1 MAKKQWQIK
10 FCSLRTETVY
20 TVSVIKSESTEA
32 EEDVVV
38 PLLGGSQPF
47 VTDEDDDEDFFMPVR
62 TQSGYLTIVDTGVDR
77 NGDPFDWRE
86 LLPSTDVDRPIL
98 VTNSSGD
105 IVWAGFLQ
113 AQNFSGVLF
122 ERPQERKFPVQCYLS
137 SLSRIDIRPR
147 AFGNDNPQI
156 FYNLQNFASLLIQI
170 MGHIP
175 NETFSTIYVQG
186 GNDVKTWLTRK
197 FDWMVFEEL
206 DEDGNLIPKYT
217 VLEAL
222 TNMCIYWGWT
232 ARMSGLNLYLLSP
245 DDDTEQDIAKIGQDE
260 LLHLAAGETSV
271 DIEIVHP
278 QELPIADEFAGT
290 DNTDAQMRG
299 PNTASITANVGDID
313 NKMLYCYPDFISE
326 QMYNEGFQ
334 SDYTP
339 GWHEYACD
347 SFIGQCNFG
356 MKLFKLLGLPR
367 RWGESRI
374 VGLIPIIQF
383 KEWDNEWENLYQV
396 KFQTK
401 RAHLFDGGYFTL
413 KGLLF
418 LNKRRVSRE
427 HEDYPELGT
436 AWMWMSLGIG
446 MTVDTCVWYNA
457 ARFGDPWST
466 TETRIKVFLGGNSEI
481 MSYSSDPSAT
491 FAWHNDRIEIGTSK
505 KGLIFLRFYGSD
517 MNEEDCKLIDGFDLA
532 RFSMEYTLEDDP
544 FRLFDSARHD
554 SREYTAKNDNVLQDT
569 WNTDCIFS
577 TENYM
582 KFGAGSVLNSDGYFA
597 GWNYTEHREA
607 QPEHGTGDTYPEQH
621 LVDRVASF
629 WSRARRKIDCELIYN
644 PAKVI
649 SPITSI
655 TIDGTKLHPLSIS
668 RDWREDV
675 VSITAIEL
683 NDTEPETENE
693 TDNE

>member
-1 MAKKQWQIK
+1 M
-10 FCSLRTETVY
+10 RTETVY

-105 IVWAGFLQ
+105 IVWAGFMQ

-122 ERPQERKFPVQCYLS
+122 EKPQERKFPVQCYLS
-137 SLSRIDIRPR
+137 SLSRIDISPN
-147 AFGNDNPQI
+147 AFGNDN
-156 FYNLQNFASLLIQI
+156 LKNFASLLIHI

-175 NETFSTIYVQG
+175 NETFSTIYIQG

-197 FDWMVFEEL
+197 FDWMVFGGTMDDTGSL
-206 DEDGNLIPKYT
+206 VSKYT
-217 VLEAL
+217 ALDAL

-232 ARMSGLNLYLLSP
+232 ARTSGLDLYLLSP

-260 LLHLAAGETSV
+260 LLHLAAGDTSV
-271 DIEIVHP
+271 AIEIVQP
-278 QELPIADEFAGT
+278 QELQIADEFAGT

-313 NKMLYCYPDFISE
+313 NKLLYCYPDFVSE
-326 QMYNEGFQ
+326 QMYNEGFEPTQ
-334 SDYTP
+334 NRHLYYTP
-339 GWHEYACD
+339 GWDEYACD
-347 SFIGQCNFG
+347 TFNGYSQFLPKMFRLMKWDRRPVYNEYEILPVIHFG
-356 MKLFKLLGLPR
+356 
-367 RWGESRI
+367 
-374 VGLIPIIQF
+374 
-383 KEWDNEWENLYQV
+383 EWNNHVEVTYQAKKPHV
-396 KFQTK
+396 Y
-401 RAHLFDGGYFTL
+401 DGGYFTL
-413 KGLLF
+413 KGELYIDGE
-418 LNKRRVSRE
+418 RVSRE
-427 HEDYPELGT
+427 REGNPEMGT

-446 MTVDTCVWYNA
+446 MTPASCVWYGGGSSTA
-457 ARFGDPWST
+457 ADPWGPE
-466 TETRIKVFLGGNSEI
+466 ETRVKVWLGGNGDIIWNGYGQSG
-481 MSYSSDPSAT
+481 SGYT
-491 FAWHNDRIEIGTSK
+491 RRIRIRTPKTGPIW
-505 KGLIFLRFYGSD
+505 LNFYGSD
-517 MNEEDCKLIDGFDLA
+517 MNEEDCKLIDGFDLVG
-532 RFSMEYTLEDDP
+532 FSLEYTLEDDP
-544 FRLFDSARHD
+544 YRFIDPTRHD
-554 SREYTAKNDNVLQDT
+554 SQEYTAKNDNVLQDT
-569 WNTDCIFS
+569 WSTDCIFS

-582 KFGAGSVLNSDGYFA
+582 KFGAGSVLNPDSGYFA

-629 WSRARRKIDCELIYN
+629 WSRARRKVDCELIYN

-668 RDWREDV
+668 RDWREDTV
-675 VSITAIEL
+675 TVTAIEL

-693 TDNE
+693 TENE

>member
-86 LLPSTDVDRPIL
+86 FLPSTDVDRPIL

-105 IVWAGFLQ
+105 IVWAGFMQ

-122 ERPQERKFPVQCYLS
+122 EKPQERKFPVQCYLS

-147 AFGNDNPQI
+147 AFGNDIPRI
-156 FYNLQNFASLLIQI
+156 FDNMQNFASLLIQI
-170 MGHIP
+170 MRHIP
-175 NETFSTIYVQG
+175 NETFNTIYIQG
-186 GNDVKTWLTRK
+186 GNDVVTWLTRE
-197 FDWMVFEEL
+197 FEWMVFEEL
-206 DEDGNLIPKYT
+206 DEDGNLIPKYS
-217 VLEAL
+217 VLDAL

-232 ARMSGLNLYLLSP
+232 ARTRGLDLYLLSP

-260 LLHLAAGETSV
+260 LLHLAAGDTSV
-271 DIEIVHP
+271 AIEIVQP
-278 QELPIADEFAGT
+278 QELQIADEFAGT

-313 NKMLYCYPDFISE
+313 NKMFYCYPDFISK

-356 MKLFKLLGLPR
+356 MKLFKLFSVSDFGR
-367 RWGESRI
+367 TTEI
-374 VGLIPIIQF
+374 IPIIQF

-396 KFQTK
+396 NFQTK
-401 RAHLFDGGYFTL
+401 RAHLYNGGYFTL
-413 KGLLF
+413 KGKLR
-418 LNKRRVSRE
+418 LNGKWVSRE
-427 HEDYPELGT
+427 MEDRPEVGT

-446 MTVDTCVWYNA
+446 MTPASCVWYNVGGRPA
-457 ARFGDPWST
+457 ETWET
-466 TETRIKVFLGGNSEI
+466 TEIRNRVCLGGNSEI
-481 MSYSSDPSAT
+481 MYCQSDPSAT
-491 FAWHNDRIEIGTSK
+491 FWRAVDRIEIRAPKT
-505 KGLIFLRFYGSD
+505 GLIFLRFYGSD
-517 MNEEDCKLIDGFDLA
+517 MNEEDCKLVDGFEISG
-532 RFSMEYTLEDDP
+532 FSLEYTLEDDL
-544 FRLFDSARHD
+544 FRIFDHARHD
-554 SREYTAKNDNVLQDT
+554 SREYTAKNDNVLADK

-582 KFGAGSVLNSDGYFA
+582 KFGPGPVLNPNSGYFA

-668 RDWREDV
+668 RDWRDDTV
-675 VSITAIEL
+675 TVTAIEL

>member
-10 FCSLRTETVY
+10 FCSLKTETVY

-98 VTNSSGD
+98 VTNSAGD
-105 IVWAGFLQ
+105 IVWAGFMQ

-122 ERPQERKFPVQCYLS
+122 ERPQERKFPIQCYLS
-137 SLSRIDIRPR
+137 SLSRIDISPN
-147 AFGNDNPQI
+147 AFSS
-156 FYNLQNFASLLIQI
+156 YNLQNFATLLIHI
-170 MGHIP
+170 MGQIP
-175 NETFSTIYVQG
+175 NETFNTIYVQG

-197 FDWMVFEEL
+197 FDWMVFGGTMDDNGSLVSEYAVL
-206 DEDGNLIPKYT
+206 D
-217 VLEAL
+217 AL
-222 TNMCIYWGWT
+222 TNMCTYWGWT
-232 ARMSGLNLYLLSP
+232 ARTSGLNLYLLSP

-260 LLHLAAGETSV
+260 LLHLAAGDTSV
-271 DIEIVHP
+271 AIEIVHP

-299 PNTASITANVGDID
+299 PNMASITVNVGEID
-313 NKMLYCYPDFISE
+313 NKMFYCYPDFVSE
-326 QMYNEGFQ
+326 QMYNEGFE
-334 SDYTP
+334 SGYTP
-339 GWHEYACD
+339 GWQQYGCDTFVGWCHYAVL
-347 SFIGQCNFG
+347 
-356 MKLFKLLGLPR
+356 KLFKLMSFPD
-367 RWGESRI
+367 RWGNAEEVLPVI
-374 VGLIPIIQF
+374 HF
-383 KEWDNEWENLYQV
+383 AEWDDYAQTT
-396 KFQTK
+396 FQTK
-401 RAHLFDGGYFTL
+401 KAHIYGPGYFTL
-413 KGLLF
+413 KGELYLD
-418 LNKRRVSRE
+418 KKRVSRE
-427 HEDYPELGT
+427 QEGKPEVGE
-436 AWMWMSLGIG
+436 AWMYMSLGIG
-446 MTVDTCVWYNA
+446 LTPASCVWYNA
-457 ARFGDPWST
+457 GLLIGDPWG
-466 TETRIKVFLGGNSEI
+466 TEEVRNRVCLGGNSDI
-481 MSYSSDPSAT
+481 MWCSNINPIIMIAI
-491 FAWHNDRIEIGTSK
+491 DRIYIRTPK

-517 MNEEDCKLIDGFDLA
+517 MNEEDCKLINGFDLA
-532 RFSMEYTLEDDP
+532 GFSLEYTLQDDP
-544 FRLFDSARHD
+544 FRYIDPVRHD
-554 SREYTAKNDNVLQDT
+554 SREYTAKNDNVLQDK
-569 WNTDCIFS
+569 WSTDCIFS

-582 KFGAGSVLNSDGYFA
+582 KFGPGPVLNSDGYFA

-621 LVDRVASF
+621 HVDRVASF

-649 SPITSI
+649 SPLTPIRV
-655 TIDGTKLHPLSIS
+655 DGTKLHPLSIS

-683 NDTEPETENE
+683 NDTESETETE
-693 TDNE
+693 TETE

>member
-1 MAKKQWQIK
+1 M
-10 FCSLRTETVY
+10 RTETVY

-105 IVWAGFLQ
+105 IVWAGFMQ

-122 ERPQERKFPVQCYLS
+122 EKPQERKFPVQCYLS
-137 SLSRIDIRPR
+137 SLSRVDIRPR
-147 AFGNDNPQI
+147 AFGS
-156 FYNLQNFASLLIQI
+156 YNLVSFAQLLVHI
-170 MGHIP
+170 MGQIP
-175 NETFSTIYVQG
+175 NETFSTFYIQG

-197 FDWMVFEEL
+197 FDWMVFGSSM
-206 DEDGNLIPKYT
+206 DDNGSFIPKYS
-217 VLEAL
+217 VLDAL

-232 ARMSGLNLYLLSP
+232 ARMSGLDLYLLSP
-245 DDDTEQDIAKIGQDE
+245 DDDTEQDIAKIGQEE
-260 LLHLAAGETSV
+260 LLHLAAGDSSV
-271 DIEIVHP
+271 AIEIVQP

-299 PNTASITANVGDID
+299 PNTASITANVGDLDSKIF
-313 NKMLYCYPDFISE
+313 YCYPDFINK
-326 QMYNEGFQ
+326 QMYNEGFE
-334 SDYTP
+334 SGYTP
-339 GWHEYACD
+339 GWHEFYCD
-347 SFIGQCNFG
+347 AFIGQCNFG
-356 MKLFKLLGLPR
+356 MKLFRLLGNSPRVFPSGETLPPTD
-367 RWGESRI
+367 I
-374 VGLIPIIQF
+374 KPVIHF
-383 KEWDNEWENLYQV
+383 KEKDNYYQAL
-396 KFQTK
+396 FQTM
-401 RAHLFDGGYFTL
+401 RVHLYGPGFFTL
-413 KGLLF
+413 KGELYLD
-418 LNKRRVSRE
+418 KKRVSRE
-427 HEDYPELGT
+427 HSGNPAIGT

-457 ARFGDPWST
+457 ALLGDPWST
-466 TETRIKVFLGGNSEI
+466 TEVRVKVCLGGNSDI
-481 MSYSSDPSAT
+481 MWTSRSDGWYHDAILITKP
-491 FAWHNDRIEIGTSK
+491 K
-505 KGLIFLRFYGSD
+505 KGYIWLRFYGSD
-517 MNEEDCKLIDGFDLA
+517 MVKEDCMLIDGFDLA
-532 RFSMEYTLEDDP
+532 GFSLEYTLAGDP
-544 FRLFDSARHD
+544 FRIFDPVRHD
-554 SREYTAKNDNVLQDT
+554 SREYTAKNDNVLADK
-569 WNTDCIFS
+569 WSTDCIFS

-649 SPITSI
+649 SPLTPIRV
-655 TIDGTKLHPLSIS
+655 DGTKLHPLSIS

-683 NDTEPETENE
+683 NDTESETETE
-693 TDNE
+693 TETE

>member
-86 LLPSTDVDRPIL
+86 FLPSTDVDRPIL

-105 IVWAGFLQ
+105 IVWAGFMQ

-122 ERPQERKFPVQCYLS
+122 EKPQERKFPVQCYLS
-137 SLSRIDIRPR
+137 SLSRIDIRPI
-147 AFGNDNPQI
+147 AFGS
-156 FYNLQNFASLLIQI
+156 YNLLNFARLLVHIMSL
-170 MGHIP
+170 IP
-175 NETFSTIYVQG
+175 NETFRNIYVQG
-186 GNDVKTWLTRK
+186 GNDAITWLTRQ

-206 DEDGNLIPKYT
+206 DEDGNFISKYT
-217 VLEAL
+217 ALDAL

-232 ARMSGLNLYLLSP
+232 ARVRGLDLYLLSP
-245 DDDTEQDIAKIGQDE
+245 DDDTEQDIAKIGKDE
-260 LLHLAAGETSV
+260 LLQLAAGDTSV
-271 DIEIVHP
+271 AIEIVQP
-278 QELPIADEFAGT
+278 QELQIADEFAGT

-313 NKMLYCYPDFISE
+313 NKLLYCFPDFVSK
-326 QMYNEGFQ
+326 QMFDEGFE
-334 SDYTP
+334 SGYTP
-339 GWHEYACD
+339 GWAAY
-347 SFIGQCNFG
+347 SGGTFIGWCNIA
-356 MKLFKLLGLPR
+356 MKPFKLLGFSPIVFPSGETLPPT
-367 RWGESRI
+367 EI
-374 VGLIPIIQF
+374 KPIIQF
-383 KEWDNEWENLYQV
+383 EEWNSVHSLQV
-396 KFQTK
+396 TFQTYYV
-401 RAHLFDGGYFTL
+401 HLYGPGYFTL
-413 KGLLF
+413 KGELY
-418 LNKRRVSRE
+418 LNKSRVSRE
-427 HEDYPELGT
+427 HGSNPGIGE
-436 AWMWMSLGIG
+436 AWMYMSLGIG
-446 MTVDTCVWYNA
+446 MTHDTCVWYNA
-457 ARFGDPWST
+457 NLLGDPWGT
-466 TETRIKVFLGGNSEI
+466 EETRVKVCLGGNSDI
-481 MSYSSDPSAT
+481 MWTSRSNGFFHSAISIT
-491 FAWHNDRIEIGTSK
+491 KPKMGYIW
-505 KGLIFLRFYGSD
+505 LRFYGSD
-517 MNEEDCKLIDGFDLA
+517 MDKEGCKLIDGFDLA
-532 RFSMEYTLEDDP
+532 GFSLEYTLAGDP
-544 FRLFDSARHD
+544 FRIFDRTRHD
-554 SREYTAKNDNVLQDT
+554 SREYTAKNDNVLQDK
-569 WNTDCIFS
+569 WSTDCIFS

-582 KFGAGSVLNSDGYFA
+582 KFGPGPVFNPDSGYFS

-649 SPITSI
+649 TPLTPIRV
-655 TIDGTKLHPLSIS
+655 DGTKLHPLSIS

-693 TDNE
+693 TENE

>member
-98 VTNSSGD
+98 VTNSAGD
-105 IVWAGFLQ
+105 IVWAGFMQ

-122 ERPQERKFPVQCYLS
+122 EKPQERKFPVQCYLS
-137 SLSRIDIRPR
+137 SLSRIDISPN
-147 AFGNDNPQI
+147 AFSS
-156 FYNLQNFASLLIQI
+156 YNLQNFARLLLHIMSQI
-170 MGHIP
+170 P
-175 NETFSTIYVQG
+175 SETFRNIYVQG
-186 GNDVKTWLTRK
+186 GNDAITWLTRK
-197 FDWMVFEEL
+197 FDWMVFGGNMDDTGSLVPEYTAL
-206 DEDGNLIPKYT
+206 D
-217 VLEAL
+217 AL
-222 TNMCIYWGWT
+222 TNMCTYWGWT
-232 ARMSGLNLYLLSP
+232 ARTSGLNLYLLSP
-245 DDDTEQDIAKIGQDE
+245 DDDTEQDIAKIGHDE
-260 LLHLAAGETSV
+260 LFQLAVENTSV
-271 DIEIVHP
+271 AIEIVHP
-278 QELPIADEFAGT
+278 QELQIADEFAGT

-313 NKMLYCYPDFISE
+313 NKLLYCFPDFVSK
-326 QMYNEGFQ
+326 QMFDEGFE

-339 GWHEYACD
+339 GWDEYHCD
-347 SFIGQCNFG
+347 TFTGWCHYSR
-356 MKLFKLLGLPR
+356 KLFKLLGIHR
-367 RWGESRI
+367 RLGESRI

-383 KEWDNEWENLYQV
+383 EEWNSVHSLQV
-396 KFQTK
+396 TFQTDK
-401 RAHLFDGGYFTL
+401 AHLYDGGYFTL

-446 MTVDTCVWYNA
+446 MTYDTCVWYNA

-466 TETRIKVFLGGNSEI
+466 TETLIKVFLGGNSEI

-491 FAWHNDRIEIGTSK
+491 FAWHNDRIEIGTPK
-505 KGLIFLRFYGSD
+505 KGLIWLRFYGSD
-517 MNEEDCKLIDGFDLA
+517 MNEEDCKLINGFDLA
-532 RFSMEYTLEDDP
+532 RFSMEYTLEDSP
-544 FRLFDSARHD
+544 YRFFDSARHD
-554 SREYTAKNDNVLQDT
+554 SQEYTAKNDNVLHDT
-569 WNTDCIFS
+569 WSADCIFS

-582 KFGAGSVLNSDGYFA
+582 KFGPGPVLNPDSGYFA

-649 SPITSI
+649 SPLTAIR
-655 TIDGTKLHPLSIS
+655 IDSTKLHPLSIS

-683 NDTEPETENE
+683 NETETENE
-693 TDNE
+693 TVTE

>member
-105 IVWAGFLQ
+105 IVWAGFMQ

-137 SLSRIDIRPR
+137 SLSRVDIRPN
-147 AFGNDNPQI
+147 AFGNDN
-156 FYNLQNFASLLIQI
+156 LQSFARLLIHI
-170 MGHIP
+170 MAHIP
-175 NETFSTIYVQG
+175 NETFGNIYVQG

-197 FDWMVFEEL
+197 FDWMVFGGTMDDTGSL
-206 DEDGNLIPKYT
+206 VSKYT
-217 VLEAL
+217 ALDAL
-222 TNMCIYWGWT
+222 TNMCTYWGWT
-232 ARMSGLNLYLLSP
+232 ARTSGLDLYLLSP
-245 DDDTEQDIAKIGQDE
+245 DDDTEPDIAKIGQDE
-260 LLHLAAGETSV
+260 LLHLAAGDTSV
-271 DIEIVHP
+271 AIEIVQP
-278 QELPIADEFAGT
+278 QELQIADEFAGT

-313 NKMLYCYPDFISE
+313 SKMFYCYPDFVSK
-326 QMYNEGFQ
+326 QMYDEGFEPTQ
-334 SDYTP
+334 FRNLYYTP
-339 GWHEYACD
+339 GWKEYYCD
-347 SFIGQCNFG
+347 TFTGHSHYWPKMFRL
-356 MKLFKLLGLPR
+356 MKVAAGIFRP
-367 RWGESRI
+367 EETHPVI
-374 VGLIPIIQF
+374 HF
-383 KEWDNEWENLYQV
+383 EAWDNRIEITY
-396 KFQTK
+396 QTK
-401 RAHLFDGGYFTL
+401 KAHLYDRGNFEL
-413 KGLLF
+413 KGELYLDGERISKE
-418 LNKRRVSRE
+418 LEN
-427 HEDYPELGT
+427 HPEIGA
-436 AWMWMSLGIG
+436 AWMYMSMGIG
-446 MTVDTCVWYNA
+446 MTLDSCVWYNA
-457 ARFGDPWST
+457 SSGTGDPWST
-466 TETRIKVFLGGNSEI
+466 TEVRVKVCLGGNGEI
-481 MSYSSDPSAT
+481 MWCSPSNGSYSNKITIKKP
-491 FAWHNDRIEIGTSK
+491 K
-505 KGLIFLRFYGSD
+505 KGYIWLRFYGSD
-517 MNEEDCKLIDGFDLA
+517 MNEEDCKLIDGFDLSG
-532 RFSMEYTLEDDP
+532 FSLEYSPVDDP
-544 FRLFDSARHD
+544 SRFIDPARHD
-554 SREYTAKNDNVLQDT
+554 SREYTAKNDNVLHDT
-569 WNTDCIFS
+569 WSTDCIFA

-582 KFGAGSVLNSDGYFA
+582 KFGPGPVLNPDLGYFA

-649 SPITSI
+649 SPLTPIRV
-655 TIDGTKLHPLSIS
+655 DGTKLHPLSIS

-683 NDTEPETENE
+683 NDTESETETE
-693 TDNE
+693 TE

>member
-98 VTNSSGD
+98 VTNSAGD
-105 IVWAGFLQ
+105 IVWAGFMQ

-137 SLSRIDIRPR
+137 SLSRIDISPN
-147 AFGNDNPQI
+147 AFGS
-156 FYNLQNFASLLIQI
+156 YNLQNFARLLFHIMSQI
-170 MGHIP
+170 P
-175 NETFSTIYVQG
+175 SETFRNIYVQG
-186 GNDVKTWLTRK
+186 GNDAITWLTRK
-197 FDWMVFEEL
+197 FDWMVFGGNMDDTGSLVPEYTAL
-206 DEDGNLIPKYT
+206 D
-217 VLEAL
+217 AL
-222 TNMCIYWGWT
+222 TNMCTYWGWT

-245 DDDTEQDIAKIGQDE
+245 DDDTEPDIAKIGQDE
-260 LLHLAAGETSV
+260 LLQLVAGETSV
-271 DIEIVHP
+271 AAEIVQP
-278 QELPIADEFAGT
+278 QELQIADEFAGT

-299 PNTASITANVGDID
+299 PNTAFITVNVGDID
-313 NKMLYCYPDFISE
+313 NKLLYCYPDFISE
-326 QMYNEGFQ
+326 QMYNEGFEPTQ
-334 SDYTP
+334 YRYLSYTP
-339 GWHEYACD
+339 GWDEYACD
-347 SFIGQCNFG
+347 TFNGYSQFLPKMFRLMKWDGPRPFII
-356 MKLFKLLGLPR
+356 KEYKILPVIHF
-367 RWGESRI
+367 E
-374 VGLIPIIQF
+374 
-383 KEWDNEWENLYQV
+383 EWNDRVEVTYQAKKPHV
-396 KFQTK
+396 Y
-401 RAHLFDGGYFTL
+401 GPGYFTL
-413 KGLLF
+413 KGELYLHGE
-418 LNKRRVSRE
+418 RVSRE
-427 HEDYPELGT
+427 LYGNPEIGT
-436 AWMWMSLGIG
+436 AWMYMSLGIG
-446 MTVDTCVWYNA
+446 MTPASCVWYGGGSSTA
-457 ARFGDPWST
+457 ADPWGP
-466 TETRIKVFLGGNSEI
+466 ERARMRVLLGGNGDI
-481 MSYSSDPSAT
+481 MWNGYGQSGRSYTSQ
-491 FAWHNDRIEIGTSK
+491 IEIRTPKTGPIW
-505 KGLIFLRFYGSD
+505 LLLYGSD

-532 RFSMEYTLEDDP
+532 GLSLEYTLEDTPYKYIDP
-544 FRLFDSARHD
+544 ERHD
-554 SREYTAKNDNVLQDT
+554 SREYTAKNDNVLQDK
-569 WNTDCIFS
+569 WSTDCIFS

-582 KFGAGSVLNSDGYFA
+582 KFGPGPVLNPDSGYFA

-629 WSRARRKIDCELIYN
+629 WSRSRRKIDCELIYN

-649 SPITSI
+649 SPLTPIRV
-655 TIDGTKLHPLSIS
+655 DGTKLHPLSIS

-683 NDTEPETENE
+683 NETETE
-693 TDNE
+693 TETVTE

>member
-1 MAKKQWQIK
+1 M
-10 FCSLRTETVY
+10 RTETVY

-105 IVWAGFLQ
+105 IVWAGFMQ

-137 SLSRIDIRPR
+137 SLSRIDISPN
-147 AFGNDNPQI
+147 AFGS
-156 FYNLQNFASLLIQI
+156 YNLQNFARLLFHIMSQI
-170 MGHIP
+170 P
-175 NETFSTIYVQG
+175 SETFRNIYVQG
-186 GNDVKTWLTRK
+186 GNDAITWLTRK
-197 FDWMVFEEL
+197 FDWMVFGGSMDDTGSLVPE
-206 DEDGNLIPKYT
+206 YT
-217 VLEAL
+217 VLDAL

-232 ARMSGLNLYLLSP
+232 ARTSGLDLYLLSP

-260 LLHLAAGETSV
+260 LLHLAAGDTSV
-271 DIEIVHP
+271 AIEIVQP
-278 QELPIADEFAGT
+278 QELQIADEFAGT

-313 NKMLYCYPDFISE
+313 DIMFYCYPDFISE
-326 QMYNEGFQ
+326 QMYNEGFEPTQ
-334 SDYTP
+334 YRYLYYTP
-339 GWHEYACD
+339 GWNEYYCD
-347 SFIGQCNFG
+347 TFIGHSHYWPKMFRL
-356 MKLFKLLGLPR
+356 MKWERSGFYEYEIHPVIHFEE
-367 RWGESRI
+367 WNDRI
-374 VGLIPIIQF
+374 EITYQTT
-383 KEWDNEWENLYQV
+383 KTHLY
-396 KFQTK
+396 
-401 RAHLFDGGYFTL
+401 DGGYFTL
-413 KGLLF
+413 KGELYLDGQ
-418 LNKRRVSRE
+418 RISRE
-427 HEDYPELGT
+427 REGNPEMGT
-436 AWMWMSLGIG
+436 AWMYMSLGIG
-446 MTVDTCVWYNA
+446 MTPASCVWYGGGSSTA
-457 ARFGDPWST
+457 ADPWGPE
-466 TETRIKVFLGGNSEI
+466 ETRIKVFLGGNGDI
-481 MSYSSDPSAT
+481 MWNGYGQSGSHYT
-491 FAWHNDRIEIGTSK
+491 RRIRISTPK

-517 MNEEDCKLIDGFDLA
+517 MDEEDCKLIDGFDLA
-532 RFSMEYTLEDDP
+532 GFSMEYTLEDAPHKFIDP
-544 FRLFDSARHD
+544 ERHD
-554 SREYTAKNDNVLQDT
+554 SREYTAQNDNVLQDT
-569 WNTDCIFS
+569 WSTDCIFS

-649 SPITSI
+649 SPLTPIRV
-655 TIDGTKLHPLSIS
+655 DGTKLYPLSIS

-683 NDTEPETENE
+683 NDTESETETE
-693 TDNE
+693 TE

>member
-98 VTNSSGD
+98 VTNSSAD
-105 IVWAGFLQ
+105 VVWAGFMQ

-122 ERPQERKFPVQCYLS
+122 EKPQERKFPIQCYLS
-137 SLSRIDIRPR
+137 TLSRVNILPN
-147 AFGNDNPQI
+147 AFGTS
-156 FYNLQNFASLLIQI
+156 NLQSFATLLYLIISQ
-170 MGHIP
+170 IP
-175 NETFSTIYVQG
+175 NELFNTIYIQG
-186 GNDVKTWLTRK
+186 GNDAITWLTRK
-197 FDWMVFEEL
+197 FDWMVFGGTM
-206 DEDGNLIPKYT
+206 DDNGNLESRYT
-217 VLEAL
+217 ALEAL
-222 TNMCIYWGWT
+222 TNMCTYWGWT
-232 ARMSGLNLYLLSP
+232 ARMNGLDLYLLSP
-245 DDDTEQDIAKIGQDE
+245 DDDTEQDIAMIGIYE
-260 LLHLAAGETSV
+260 LYQLASGKTSV
-271 DIEIVHP
+271 DVEIVHP

-313 NKMLYCYPDFISE
+313 SKIFYCYPDFVSKE
-326 QMYNEGFQ
+326 MYDEGAQ
-334 SDYTP
+334 SGYTP
-339 GWHEYACD
+339 GWNQYYCD
-347 SFIGQCNFG
+347 TFTGWCQNAV
-356 MKLFKLLGLPR
+356 KLFKLLKVSDFGR
-367 RWGESRI
+367 TTGI
-374 VGLIPIIQF
+374 IPIIQF
-383 KEWDNEWENLYQV
+383 KQWVDASQV
-396 KFQTK
+396 TFQTK
-401 RAHLFDGGYFTL
+401 KTHLYDGGYFTL
-413 KGLLF
+413 KGKLR
-418 LNKRRVSRE
+418 LNGKWVSRE
-427 HEDYPELGT
+427 MEDRPEVGT

-446 MTVDTCVWYNA
+446 MTPASCVWYNV
-457 ARFGDPWST
+457 GGETWET
-466 TETRIKVFLGGNSEI
+466 TEIRNRVCLGGNSEI
-481 MSYSSDPSAT
+481 MYCQSDPSAT
-491 FAWHNDRIEIGTSK
+491 FWRAVDRIKIRTPK

-517 MNEEDCKLIDGFDLA
+517 MNEEDCKLINGFDLSG
-532 RFSMEYTLEDDP
+532 FSMEYTLEDDP
-544 FRLFDSARHD
+544 FRIFDSARHD
-554 SREYTAKNDNVLQDT
+554 SREYTAKNDNVLQDK
-569 WNTDCIFS
+569 WSTDCIFS

-582 KFGAGSVLNSDGYFA
+582 KFGPGPVFNPDTGYFA

-649 SPITSI
+649 SPLTPIRV
-655 TIDGTKLHPLSIS
+655 DGTKLHPVSIS
-668 RDWREDV
+668 RDWREDT

-683 NDTEPETENE
+683 NDTESETETE
-693 TDNE
+693 TETE